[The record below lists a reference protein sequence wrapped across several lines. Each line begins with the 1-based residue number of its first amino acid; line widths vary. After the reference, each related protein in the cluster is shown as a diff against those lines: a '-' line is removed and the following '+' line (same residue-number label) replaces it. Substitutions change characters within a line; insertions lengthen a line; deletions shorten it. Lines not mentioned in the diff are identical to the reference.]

1 MKLEREERSLMS
13 SWVPSAEIKHPDTR
27 TEGSRKPGR
36 VRDCNRRRRKAL
48 QGGEPDASRSSRK
61 WPASQGL
68 RSAGAEAFSPS
79 SSPSP
84 SFSVLGPQAGHCTW
98 SFQGIISFHLEAIL
112 YEEDTIITFSLQI

>member
-1 MKLEREERSLMS
+1 MS